1 MNWKLPVYFRTLIS
15 NKKSLQF
22 QSKPED
28 NMEEVILRFPHL
40 ALQIFHEAGVRSL
53 SHCKEVCRSWSNF
66 IETEK
71 PLKEMFEI
79 MRIMYGQ
86 VWKDLPSCFMD
97 WAVNNIHYIKIKWKQ
112 RGFQFDGNS
121 FQATWRRIYIFEP
134 IRNKWIYQKRFHTP
148 LWIE

>member
-1 MNWKLPVYFRTLIS
+1 MNLKLLVYFRTFIS
-15 NKKSLQF
+15 SKKSLQF

-40 ALQIFHEAGVRSL
+40 TLQIFQELDVRSL
-53 SHCKEVCRSWSNF
+53 AHCKEVGRSWSNF

-71 PLKEMFEI
+71 PLKEMFAI

-97 WAVNNIHYIKIKWKQ
+97 WAVDNIHYIKIKWKQ
-112 RGFQFDGNS
+112 KGVYYKVIN
-121 FQATWRRIYIFEP
+121 TI
-134 IRNKWIYQKRFHTP
+134 
-148 LWIE
+148 IEYP

>member
-1 MNWKLPVYFRTLIS
+1 
-15 NKKSLQF
+15 
-22 QSKPED
+22 
-28 NMEEVILRFPHL
+28 MEEVILRFPHL
-40 ALQIFHEAGVRSL
+40 ALQIFQEADVRSL

-121 FQATWRRIYIFEP
+121 FQAT
-134 IRNKWIYQKRFHTP
+134 
-148 LWIE
+148 